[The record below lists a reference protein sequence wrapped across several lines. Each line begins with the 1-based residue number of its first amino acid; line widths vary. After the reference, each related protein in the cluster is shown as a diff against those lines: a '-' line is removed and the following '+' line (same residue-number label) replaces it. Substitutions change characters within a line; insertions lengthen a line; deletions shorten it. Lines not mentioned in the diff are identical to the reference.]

1 MSGDVSHENGEGDS
15 AKTKAILSEKVLPS
29 KEDKALK
36 KRGPCEG
43 EAVLEEQ
50 EEELVHISSIHCPLP
65 RNKSPQQWVRAC

>member
-1 MSGDVSHENGEGDS
+1 MSGDVSYENGEGDS

-43 EAVLEEQ
+43 EEVLEEN
-50 EEELVHISSIHCPLP
+50 ISSIHCPLP